1 MVWQE
6 MMGLAARAVVA
17 RAEVDGSIPDIDDP
31 WPAKDVSILTAN
43 HVYSETDYCR
53 LPTLLSSVVSC

>member
-43 HVYSETDYCR
+43 HVYPETD
-53 LPTLLSSVVSC
+53 